1 MRGGEIQPWDEN
13 TYYEGLTYN
22 RANFF
27 SDSYLGDWWG
37 HLDPRNFCRAVWHVS
52 DLIRLMAW
60 DYESEFAWKQ
70 CLDLKLDLLRYN
82 VGDNQGIR
90 NEVSSVLLYLNRDDD
105 CLQFIKWWCF
115 NYSSKYQKGMGRDEN
130 LTKLWGKGEFVYHE
144 AGGDRFD
151 DIFVMFNDTGD
162 LNPSW
167 TEDQLIALGVQ
178 YNTSQRQREVG
189 KSLDFLMPLVIIKM
203 RIVKH
208 LDAQLSTTESGA
220 MSDKEGSG
228 VFTNMTRGA
237 MMAKREQ
244 QYKQMQ
250 KYLHMVHKANKYI
263 LHTFGNARLM
273 WDQGRPECY
282 SYNTPQE
289 AFFTMERYMR
299 ILARVPSGLDIVDE
313 FLLKIGETKCPNLT
327 FSRR

>member
-1 MRGGEIQPWDEN
+1 
-13 TYYEGLTYN
+13 
-22 RANFF
+22 
-27 SDSYLGDWWG
+27 
-37 HLDPRNFCRAVWHVS
+37 
-52 DLIRLMAW
+52 
-60 DYESEFAWKQ
+60 
-70 CLDLKLDLLRYN
+70 
-82 VGDNQGIR
+82 
-90 NEVSSVLLYLNRDDD
+90 
-105 CLQFIKWWCF
+105 
-115 NYSSKYQKGMGRDEN
+115 MGRDES

-151 DIFVMFNDTGD
+151 DIFVMFSDTGD

-167 TEDQLIALGVQ
+167 TEDRLIALGVQ
-178 YNTSQRQREVG
+178 YNTSQGRREVG
-189 KSLDFLMPLVIIKM
+189 KSLDFLLPLVIIKM

-299 ILARVPSGLDIVDE
+299 LLARVPSGLDIVDE